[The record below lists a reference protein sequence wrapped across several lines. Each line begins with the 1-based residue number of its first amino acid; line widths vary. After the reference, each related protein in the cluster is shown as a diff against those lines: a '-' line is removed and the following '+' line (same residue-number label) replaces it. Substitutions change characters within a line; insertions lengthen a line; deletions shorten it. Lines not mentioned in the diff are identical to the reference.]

1 MFDQDHSYMDPGKKK
16 STNQAN
22 KQQTAKKSDVKYT
35 GKQV

>member
-16 STNQAN
+16 STNQAK